1 MVNSPSNAPVVNV
14 MVVVQ
19 NLDNNV
25 TQKTTTRR
33 ILHLITNNTVDV
45 RPIQPKHWLV
55 ALSQTSMQ
63 TANGHRDIPYR
74 ALGRTGEKVSAIG
87 VGGFHIGRI
96 SDPKESVRIV
106 RAAID
111 RGITFLDNCWD
122 YNDGESE
129 IRMGKALKDGYR
141 DRAFLMTKVD
151 GRSKKEAAKQIDQ
164 SLRRLK
170 TDRVDLLQ
178 FHEVIRFEDPDR
190 IFAAD
195 GAIEAFL
202 EAKQA
207 GKLRFI
213 GFTGHKDPHVHL
225 YMLETAARH
234 NFQFD
239 TVQMPLNLMDVHFRS
254 FQHQVLPVL
263 VKNNLGVLGM
273 KSMGA
278 GVILQSKTVTPIE
291 CLHYAMN
298 LPTSVV
304 ITGIDKMEILD
315 QAIQAGRTFRPLSKD
330 EVAKMEAKTAAVAAS
345 GKFELFK
352 TTTHH
357 DSTAQHPAWLGKDPA
372 EAEELAKLV
381 E

>member
-1 MVNSPSNAPVVNV
+1 MQSSNGHSEIP
-14 MVVVQ
+14 
-19 NLDNNV
+19 
-25 TQKTTTRR
+25 
-33 ILHLITNNTVDV
+33 
-45 RPIQPKHWLV
+45 
-55 ALSQTSMQ
+55 
-63 TANGHRDIPYR
+63 HRDIPYR
-74 ALGRTGEKVSAIG
+74 KLGRTGERVSVIG
-87 VGGFHIGRI
+87 VGGFHLGLIK
-96 SDPKESVRIV
+96 DEKESIRIV

-111 RGITFLDNCWD
+111 RGINFLDNCWD
-122 YNDGESE
+122 YNEGKSE

-151 GRSKKEAAKQIDQ
+151 GRSKRAAAKQIDE

-170 TDRVDLLQ
+170 TDHVDLMQ

-195 GAIEAFL
+195 GAIEAFV

-225 YMLETAARH
+225 YMLEVAARH
-234 NFQFD
+234 KFQFD
-239 TVQMPLNLMDVHFRS
+239 TVQMPLNLMDAHFRS
-254 FQHQVLPVL
+254 FSHHVLPVL
-263 VKNNLGVLGM
+263 VKNKIGVLGM

-278 GVILQSKTVTPIE
+278 GILLQSKTVTPVE

-304 ITGIDKMEILD
+304 ITGIDKMEILE
-315 QAIQAGRTFRPLSKD
+315 QAIRAARTFQPMS
-330 EVAKMEAKTAAVAAS
+330 EAAVAKLLAKTKRVAGS

-352 TTTHH
+352 TSSHF
-357 DSTAQHPAWLGKDPA
+357 DSTAKRPEWLGKDPA
-372 EAEELAKLV
+372 EAEALAKLV